1 MFMFIDRNRYL
12 FIAAGNL
19 KEINCDFSEI
29 TKMMRCSSLWYS
41 AVIVLHVLGL
51 VHMRVRSSHCEVAAS
66 IASEAGQPSG

>member
-1 MFMFIDRNRYL
+1 MFIDKNRYL

-41 AVIVLHVLGL
+41 AVIVLYVF
-51 VHMRVRSSHCEVAAS
+51 RVGSYASSFESLRGGSKYC
-66 IASEAGQPSG
+66 